1 MADNSRGGAPRPA
14 TGARGKSGSRPS
26 GVSAA
31 FLREATRPPM
41 TPFEK
46 TAAAAKEIVET
57 DALKRAER
65 TSALK
70 AARLARDA
78 DQFDIAAPPGKDK
91 TRA

>member
-1 MADNSRGGAPRPA
+1 
-14 TGARGKSGSRPS
+14 
-26 GVSAA
+26 
-31 FLREATRPPM
+31 M

-78 DQFDIAAPPGKDK
+78 DQVEIAAPPGKDK